1 MDKNDKCKIADVS
14 NYLIDKLKAAEIT
27 VEEFLNMNTNISA
40 NEINNKSKIY
50 KINDSNLIKSL
61 LSGNEKSELEITM
74 KHLSEDIDD
83 IDVSS
88 YEYQISTGNLIVIV
102 LESEDGVH
110 LSGFT
115 MDGNGELLFNS
126 LLQLIGNDFEKSN
139 NTLDEM
145 IEELKRFK
153 PYGTI

>member
-50 KINDSNLIKSL
+50 KVNDSNLIKSL
-61 LSGNEKSELEITM
+61 LSDNEKSELEITM

-126 LLQLIGNDFEKSN
+126 LLQLIGNDFEKTN